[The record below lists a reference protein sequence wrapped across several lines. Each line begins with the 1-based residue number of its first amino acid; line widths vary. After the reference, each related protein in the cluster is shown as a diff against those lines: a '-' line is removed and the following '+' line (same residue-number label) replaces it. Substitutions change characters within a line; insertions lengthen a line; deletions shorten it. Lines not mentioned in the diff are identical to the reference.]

1 MSADFFSVAVPLDA
15 DRAEE
20 LLPMLESAEQEYKGN
35 VYVDATEEL
44 LGLIADQTCF
54 AMSPNFPV
62 FVAIDRFAANRK
74 LLGGH
79 AYRWIPAGE
88 LATFHSYVEALDARA
103 AADEIDRWGNGTDDV
118 ATGLAALGTGIEQAA
133 RGELG
138 LLLVCFPA

>member
-1 MSADFFSVAVPLDA
+1 LSADFFSVALPLDA

-20 LLPMLESAEQEYKGN
+20 LLPLLADAEEEHNGN
-35 VYVDATEEL
+35 IYVDATDEL
-44 LGLIADQTCF
+44 VGLIESGGF
-54 AMSPNFPV
+54 AMSPSFPV
-62 FVAIDRFAANRK
+62 FVAIDRFAANRE
-74 LLGGH
+74 LLGGR
-79 AYRWIPAGE
+79 AFRWIPAGE
-88 LATFHSYVEALDARA
+88 LATFHSFVEKLDARA

>member
-1 MSADFFSVAVPLDA
+1 MSADFFSAAMPLDA

-20 LLPMLESAEQEYKGN
+20 LLPMLAGAEVEHDGN
-35 VYVDATEEL
+35 VYIDAAEEL
-44 LGLIADQTCF
+44 LGMIDPSAL

-62 FVAIDRFAANRK
+62 FVAIDRFAADRK

-88 LATFHSYVEALDARA
+88 LAAFHSFAEKLDARA
-103 AADEIDRWGNGTDDV
+103 AADELDRWGNGGEDV
-118 ATGLAALGTGIEQAA
+118 ATGLAALGAGIELAA
-133 RGELG
+133 LGELG

>member
-20 LLPMLESAEQEYKGN
+20 LLPLLAGAEQEYNGN
-35 VYVDATEEL
+35 IYVDATDEL
-44 LGLIADQTCF
+44 LAMIEDHSGVV
-54 AMSPNFPV
+54 MSPNFPV
-62 FVAIDRFAANRK
+62 LVAIDRFAANRK

-79 AYRWIPAGE
+79 AFRWIPAGE
-88 LATFHSYVEALDARA
+88 LATFHTFVEKLDARA